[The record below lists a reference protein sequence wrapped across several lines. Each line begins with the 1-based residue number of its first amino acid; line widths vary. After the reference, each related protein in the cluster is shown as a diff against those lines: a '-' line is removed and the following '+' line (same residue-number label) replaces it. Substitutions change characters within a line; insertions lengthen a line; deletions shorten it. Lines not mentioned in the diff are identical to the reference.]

1 MIDWLYGEL
10 DPDQAREVSSHL
22 EGCARC
28 QSEASAFERTR
39 ELLRDVPEVEPPG
52 ALSAMLIREAA
63 ARAPGAE
70 RAGSRESG
78 GGFGGWLSA
87 FFRPLMHPAAAA
99 VASLV
104 LVVGVAGTL
113 YLTGDEGFVES
124 EVESTTADR
133 AATLTTEEP
142 AGESADE
149 SIGAARGLEQAAPAE
164 PKPEPVTDST
174 AVPALSDPGDGD
186 GRRADLL
193 AKDREKTLRAK
204 TAPRPTRV
212 VARREKNKK
221 KAPPA
226 PTQKSVDTNAIS
238 GADMAPGTFAGES
251 KGANK
256 SDTPNAG
263 YRAYRDRPE
272 TGLDNWAQSQQL
284 ELTRAYRDD
293 DCLRAARI
301 ANDILD
307 RHPDFYT
314 AQTQRLEAVKRCK
327 PYVAKEQS
335 RRKTARSQSRPASKS
350 TSGKAAKERQAD
362 EAAAE
367 PAN

>member
-70 RAGSRESG
+70 PAGSRESG

-113 YLTGDEGFVES
+113 YLTGDDGFVES
-124 EVESTTADR
+124 EVASTADR
-133 AATLTTEEP
+133 PATPATDEPFAGAPAPDEPAAT
-142 AGESADE
+142 
-149 SIGAARGLEQAAPAE
+149 AALEKTPLAE
-164 PKPEPVTDST
+164 PKSEPDPET
-174 AVPALSDPGDGD
+174 ADLPGGAEGD

-193 AKDREKTLRAK
+193 AKDRDESLRAK
-204 TAPRPTRV
+204 TATRRTRV
-212 VARREKNKK
+212 VDRSNRKPSKK
-221 KAPPA
+221 KARPRA
-226 PTQKSVDTNAIS
+226 PQKSVEANAIS
-238 GADMAPGTFAGES
+238 GADMAPGPFAGES
-251 KGANK
+251 KGASK
-256 SDTPNAG
+256 SDGVNQG
-263 YRAYRDRPE
+263 YRAYRDRPQ

-293 DCLRAARI
+293 DCLRAAKI

-327 PYVAKEQS
+327 PYVSKEQS
-335 RRKTARSQSRPASKS
+335 RRKTARSQSQPASKT
-350 TSGKAAKERQAD
+350 TSGKASRARQAD